1 MARINL
7 SPPWA
12 TRVSQIEQ
20 LFKYDKE
27 VHVVYD
33 EEQYSLKLY
42 VDSPTKAEALTRLFP
57 TEYDFGNVTLTITIV
72 PANAEKVTFSTNY
85 ADLYNYAF
93 RDNPIFS
100 FTKTVHGIFSNDLTY
115 VVFKNRVVQFFN
127 DDLGDIYG
135 NCSTLYQCIAKDV
148 FGEKEGISFCT
159 DNEELVT
166 FSRVNEIEWP

>member
-7 SPPWA
+7 SSPWV

-33 EEQYSLKLY
+33 EEKNALKLY
-42 VDSPTKAEALTRLFP
+42 VDSSTKAEALTRLFP
-57 TEYDFGNVTLTITIV
+57 TEYVFGNFTLTVTIV
-72 PANAEKVTFSTNY
+72 PANTEKVTFSTNY

-100 FTKTVHGIFSNDLTY
+100 FTKTIQGIFSNDLTY

-127 DDLGDIYG
+127 DDLSDIYG
-135 NCSTLYQCIAKDV
+135 NCNTLYQFIAKDV

-159 DNEELVT
+159 DVEE
-166 FSRVNEIEWP
+166 RVAFPRANEIEWP